1 MCLGPGGPPHQHPT
15 RPYSPRP
22 SGMSCLVAMQ
32 DALEQQLRL
41 ILEEVARDHGL
52 DPRALVGKYI
62 LRGQKD
68 LSPVTLGEYP
78 EARGLP
84 PRPRPQGPRKGG
96 RKPRFST
103 PPKLEGDLSEE
114 FLRGLTIPLLKEACK
129 MRKLPITGGKD
140 VLVGRILGH
149 QADPQP
155 PVKTKKTK
163 KKQGPGEP
171 EHNHDL
177 DDKTHDGCPQCATY
191 GNPMDPGMQ
200 NEEFEVQGGLS
211 AVPEVRGEQ
220 DFELGDDDLDAQLG
234 AIVHQ
239 MNDLEVDGDE
249 TEDPLGG
256 DACYG
261 DVLEEE
267 D

>member
-1 MCLGPGGPPHQHPT
+1 
-15 RPYSPRP
+15 
-22 SGMSCLVAMQ
+22 MSCLVAMQ

-52 DPRALVGKYI
+52 DSRALVGKYI

-68 LSPVTLGEYP
+68 LSPVTLREYP
-78 EARGLP
+78 GAEGLP
-84 PRPRPQGPRKGG
+84 PQPKARAPRPALGRKGG
-96 RKPRFST
+96 RRPRFST
-103 PPKLEGDLSEE
+103 PPQLDGDLSDE

-129 MRKLPITGGKD
+129 LRKLPVTGGKD
-140 VLVGRILGH
+140 VLVGRILSY
-149 QADPQP
+149 QTDPP
-155 PVKTKKTK
+155 GPVKTKKPK

-171 EHNHDL
+171 EHNHAL
-177 DDKTHDGCPQCATY
+177 DSKTHDDCPQCSTY

-200 NEEFEVQGGLS
+200 DEEFEVQGGLS
-211 AVPEVRGEQ
+211 AVPEVRREVE
-220 DFELGDDDLDAQLG
+220 FEMGDDDLDAQLG

-239 MNDLEVDGDE
+239 MNDMDDE

-256 DACYG
+256 DVCYG

-267 D
+267 E

>member
-1 MCLGPGGPPHQHPT
+1 
-15 RPYSPRP
+15 
-22 SGMSCLVAMQ
+22 MSCLVAMQ

-52 DPRALVGKYI
+52 DARALVGKYI

-78 EARGLP
+78 EAQGLP
-84 PRPRPQGPRKGG
+84 PRPQGPRKGG

-103 PPKLEGDLSEE
+103 PPRLDGDLSEE

-129 MRKLPITGGKD
+129 MRKLAITGGKD

-149 QADPQP
+149 QTDPQA
-155 PVKTKKTK
+155 PVRPKKPKKKT
-163 KKQGPGEP
+163 GAPEP
-171 EHNHDL
+171 EHNHVL
-177 DDKTHDGCPQCATY
+177 DDKTHGDCPQCATY

-200 NEEFEVQGGLS
+200 NEEFEVQNGLS
-211 AVPEVRGEQ
+211 APVPVRGEQ
-220 DFELGDDDLDAQLG
+220 DFEMGDDDLDAQLG
-234 AIVHQ
+234 AIVNQ
-239 MNDLEVDGDE
+239 MNGMDMDDE
-249 TEDPLGG
+249 TEDPLDG
-256 DACYG
+256 DVGYG

-267 D
+267 E